1 MRKESD
7 LQMIESEKGIIGSV
21 LIDKECLNEIYK
33 DLTPEMFT
41 DDFFRDC
48 YETMLSMFDTGA
60 RIDVISLSAK
70 LENERRD
77 KQFILQSL
85 AECAKMTA
93 SSVEVKSFASEL
105 ISEHKARRLKRI
117 FESTSLIPNE
127 IDITIGR
134 LLTELEAMVENRT
147 DNTQHIRDIVNELK
161 GNYFCER
168 KTSGIKTGFYKLDDA
183 LGDLEP
189 GDVTI
194 IAARPSVGKSA
205 FTAQIAENLC
215 KKGKRVGFF
224 NLEMRKSQVYE
235 RLISRVAKLSMT
247 RLRRAKTFLGGEKE
261 AFDKGNEELLKYDLV
276 LSTGSKSVRD
286 IKSNCRHMKYDVIII
301 DYLQLIKADKSF
313 ANRTSEVGDV
323 SRAIK
328 GMAMELGVHVILLS
342 QLSRAVEQR
351 DSKEPQLSDLRESGD
366 IEQDAS
372 NVIFLWNLSEDKKC
386 KGMSVAKNRQGELT
400 KIGLEFDGE
409 HMEFRERQE
418 DFYMWQKTVKNREK
432 MREQMAENNPFDDW
446 R

>member
-1 MRKESD
+1 
-7 LQMIESEKGIIGSV
+7 MIEFEKGIIGCILLDS
-21 LIDKECLNEIYK
+21 DCLNEIYR
-33 DLTPEMFT
+33 DLPIEAFT
-41 DDFFRDC
+41 NEFNRDC
-48 YETMLSMFDTGA
+48 YQSMLAMYDTGA
-60 RIDVISLSAK
+60 PIDLISLASR
-70 LENERRD
+70 LEDEHRD
-77 KQFILQSL
+77 KQTVLHSL
-85 AECAKMTA
+85 NECVQATT
-93 SSVEVKSFASEL
+93 SSVTVGSFAKEL
-105 ISEHKARRLKRI
+105 IAEHKARKLKRLI
-117 FESTSLIPNE
+117 EGVSLIPNE
-127 IDITIGR
+127 IDFTIGQ
-134 LLTELEAMVENRT
+134 LLTDIEAMVENRS
-147 DNTQHIRDIVNELK
+147 DDTQHIRDIVKELR

-168 KTSGIKTGFYKLDDA
+168 KTSGIRTGFCKLDDA

-194 IAARPSVGKSA
+194 VAARPSVGKSA

-235 RLISRVAKLSMT
+235 RLVSRLSKLSMN
-247 RLRRAKTFLGGEKE
+247 RIRRAKAFLGGEKE
-261 AFDKGNEELLKYDLV
+261 SFDKGNDELMTYDLV

-313 ANRTSEVGDV
+313 SSRASEVGDV

-328 GMAMELGVHVILLS
+328 GMAMELGLHVILIS
-342 QLSRAVEQR
+342 QLSREVEKR
-351 DSKEPQLSDLRESGD
+351 DEKEPQLSDLRESGD

-372 NVIFLWNLSEDKKC
+372 NVIFLWNLSDDKRC

-418 DFYMWQKTVKNREK
+418 EFYQWQKTVKNGEK
-432 MREQMAENNPFDDW
+432 MREQMAESNPFDDW

>member
-1 MRKESD
+1 
-7 LQMIESEKGIIGSV
+7 MIESEKGIIGSV

-41 DDFFRDC
+41 DEFFRDC

-60 RIDVISLSAK
+60 RIDVISLSAQ

-85 AECAKMTA
+85 SECAKMTA

-105 ISEHKARRLKRI
+105 ISEHRARRLKRL
-117 FESTSLIPNE
+117 FESASLVPNE

-134 LLTELEAMVENRT
+134 LLTELEAMVENR
-147 DNTQHIRDIVNELK
+147 NTNTKHIRDIVKEHK
-161 GNYFCER
+161 DKYFREVE
-168 KTSGIKTGFYKLDDA
+168 KKLIKTGFYKLDDA
-183 LGDLEP
+183 LGGLEG

-205 FTAQIAENLC
+205 FVTQMIGFVASKFA
-215 KKGKRVGFF
+215 RVGYF
-224 NLEMRKSQVYE
+224 NLEMNENQVYE
-235 RLISRVAKLSMT
+235 RFVARMAKLSLT
-247 RLRRAKTFLGGEKE
+247 RVRRAKTFLGGEEE
-261 AFDKGNEELLKYDLV
+261 AFEKANEALSNYDV
-276 LSTGSKSVRD
+276 VVSTGSKSVRE
-286 IKSNCRHMKYDVIII
+286 IKSDCRHMKFDLIVI

-313 ANRTSEVGDV
+313 ANRASEVGEV
-323 SRAIK
+323 SKAIK
-328 GMAMELGVHVILLS
+328 GLAMELKVPIILLS

-351 DSKEPQLSDLRESGD
+351 DNKEPQLSDLRESGD

-418 DFYMWQKTVKNREK
+418 EFYQWQKTVKNGEK
-432 MREQMAENNPFDDW
+432 MREQMEENNPFDDW

>member
-1 MRKESD
+1 
-7 LQMIESEKGIIGSV
+7 MIESERGIIGSV
-21 LIDKECLNEIYK
+21 LLDSDCLNEIYR
-33 DLTPEMFT
+33 DLPIEAFT
-41 DDFFRDC
+41 SEFNRDC
-48 YETMLSMFDTGA
+48 YQSMLAMYDTGA
-60 RIDVISLSAK
+60 PIDLISLASR
-70 LENERRD
+70 LEDERRD
-77 KQFILQSL
+77 KQTVLQSL
-85 AECAKMTA
+85 NECVQATT
-93 SSVEVKSFASEL
+93 SSVTVGSFAREL
-105 ISEHKARRLKRI
+105 ISEHKARKLKRLI
-117 FESTSLIPNE
+117 EGVSLIPNE
-127 IDITIGR
+127 IDFTIGR
-134 LLTELEAMVENRT
+134 LLTDIEAMVENQSE
-147 DNTQHIRDIVNELK
+147 DTQHIRDIVKELK
-161 GNYFCER
+161 GNYFCE
-168 KTSGIKTGFYKLDDA
+168 KETSGVRTGFYKLDDA

-235 RLISRVAKLSMT
+235 RFVSRVAKLSMT

-286 IKSNCRHMKYDVIII
+286 IKSNCRHMRYDVIII

-313 ANRTSEVGDV
+313 SSRASEVGDV

-328 GMAMELGVHVILLS
+328 GLAMELGVHVILLS
-342 QLSRAVEQR
+342 QLSREVEKR
-351 DSKEPQLSDLRESGD
+351 DNKEPQLSDLRESGD

-372 NVIFLWNLSEDKKC
+372 NVIFLWNLSDDKRC

-418 DFYMWQKTVKNREK
+418 EFYQWQKTVKNGEK
-432 MREQMAENNPFDDW
+432 MREQMAENKPFDDW

>member
-1 MRKESD
+1 
-7 LQMIESEKGIIGSV
+7 MIESEKGIIGCILLDS
-21 LIDKECLNEIYK
+21 DCLNEIYR
-33 DLTPEMFT
+33 DLPIEAFT
-41 DDFFRDC
+41 NEFIRDC
-48 YETMLSMFDTGA
+48 YETMLAMFDNGQH
-60 RIDVISLSAK
+60 IDLISLAGR
-70 LENERRD
+70 LENEHLD
-77 KQFILQSL
+77 KSTILQNL
-85 AECAKMTA
+85 NECVQATT
-93 SSVEVKSFASEL
+93 SSVAVGSFAKEL
-105 ISEHKARRLKRI
+105 IAEHKARKLKRLVEGI
-117 FESTSLIPNE
+117 SLIPND
-127 IDITIGR
+127 IDYTIGR
-134 LLTELEAMVENRT
+134 LITNLEGMVENRS
-147 DNTQHIRDIVNELK
+147 DDTQHIRDIVKELS

-168 KTSGIKTGFYKLDDA
+168 ETSGVRTGFYKLDDA
-183 LGDLEP
+183 LGDLEG
-189 GDVTI
+189 GDITI

-205 FTAQIAENLC
+205 LTAQIAENLC

-235 RLISRVAKLSMT
+235 RLVSRMAKLSMN
-247 RLRRAKTFLGGEKE
+247 RIRRAKAFLGGEKE
-261 AFDKGNEELLKYDLV
+261 AFDKGNEELMKFDLV

-313 ANRTSEVGDV
+313 SSRASEVGDV

-351 DSKEPQLSDLRESGD
+351 DEKEPQLSDLRESGD

-372 NVIFLWNLSEDKKC
+372 NVIFIWNLSDDKRC

-418 DFYMWQKTVKNREK
+418 EFYQWQKTVKNGEK

>member
-1 MRKESD
+1 
-7 LQMIESEKGIIGSV
+7 MIESEKGIIGCILLDS
-21 LIDKECLNEIYK
+21 DCLNEIYR
-33 DLTPEMFT
+33 DLPIEAFT
-41 DDFFRDC
+41 NEFNRDC
-48 YETMLSMFDTGA
+48 YETMLAMFDNGKH
-60 RIDVISLSAK
+60 IDLISLAGK
-70 LENERRD
+70 LESERLD
-77 KQFILQSL
+77 KTTILQSL
-85 AECAKMTA
+85 NECVQATT
-93 SSVEVKSFASEL
+93 SSVTVGSFAKEL
-105 ISEHKARRLKRI
+105 IAEHKARKLKRLI
-117 FESTSLIPNE
+117 EGVSLIPNE
-127 IDITIGR
+127 IDFTIGR
-134 LLTELEAMVENRT
+134 LLTDIEAMVENRS
-147 DNTQHIRDIVNELK
+147 DDTQHIRDIVKELR

-168 KTSGIKTGFYKLDDA
+168 KTSGVRTGFYKLDDA
-183 LGDLEP
+183 LGDLEG
-189 GDVTI
+189 GDITI

-205 FTAQIAENLC
+205 LTAQIAENLC

-235 RLISRVAKLSMT
+235 RLVSRLSKLSMN
-247 RLRRAKTFLGGEKE
+247 RIRRAKAFLGGEKE
-261 AFDKGNEELLKYDLV
+261 SFDKGNDELMTYDLV

-313 ANRTSEVGDV
+313 SSRASEVGDV

-351 DSKEPQLSDLRESGD
+351 DEKEPQLSDLRESGD

-372 NVIFLWNLSEDKKC
+372 NVVFIWNLSDDKRC

-418 DFYMWQKTVKNREK
+418 EFYQWQKTVKNGEK
-432 MREQMAENNPFDDW
+432 MREQIAENNPFDDW

>member
-1 MRKESD
+1 
-7 LQMIESEKGIIGSV
+7 MIESEKGIIGSV

-48 YETMLSMFDTGA
+48 YETMLSMFDIGA
-60 RIDVISLSAK
+60 RIDVISLSAS

-85 AECAKMTA
+85 SECAKMTA

-105 ISEHKARRLKRI
+105 ISEHKARRLKRL
-117 FESTSLIPNE
+117 FESASLIPNE

-134 LLTELEAMVENRT
+134 LLTELEAMVENR
-147 DNTQHIRDIVNELK
+147 NTNTKHIRDIVKEHK
-161 GNYFCER
+161 DKYFREVE
-168 KTSGIKTGFYKLDDA
+168 KKLIKTGFYKLDDA
-183 LGDLEP
+183 LGGLEG

-205 FTAQIAENLC
+205 FVTQMIGFVASKFA
-215 KKGKRVGFF
+215 RVGYF
-224 NLEMRKSQVYE
+224 NLEMNENQVYE
-235 RLISRVAKLSMT
+235 RFVARMSKLSIT
-247 RLRRAKTFLGGEKE
+247 RVRRAKTFLGGEEE
-261 AFDKGNEELLKYDLV
+261 AFEKANEALSNYDV
-276 LSTGSKSVRD
+276 VVSTGSKSVRE
-286 IKSNCRHMKYDVIII
+286 IKSDCRHMKFDLIVI
-301 DYLQLIKADKSF
+301 DYLQLIKADMRFGS
-313 ANRTSEVGDV
+313 RSEEVGYI
-323 SRAIK
+323 SKSIK
-328 GMAMELGVHVILLS
+328 ELSSELHVPVIALS

-351 DSKEPQLSDLRESGD
+351 DNKKPQLSDLREGGD

-372 NVIFLWNLSEDKKC
+372 NVIFLWNLSEDKRY
-386 KGMSVAKNRQGELT
+386 KGMCIAKNRQGEL
-400 KIGLEFDGE
+400 KDIGLEFDGE

-418 DFYMWQKTVKNREK
+418 DFYQWQKTVKNGDK
-432 MREQMAENNPFDDW
+432 MREQVEENNPFDDW